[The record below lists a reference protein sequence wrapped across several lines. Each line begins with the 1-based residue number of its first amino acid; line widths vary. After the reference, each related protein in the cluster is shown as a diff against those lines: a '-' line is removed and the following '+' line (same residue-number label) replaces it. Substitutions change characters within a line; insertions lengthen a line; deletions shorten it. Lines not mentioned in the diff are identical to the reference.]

1 METRCHKCGEPV
13 GVDQA
18 FCPRCG
24 AVVGMA
30 DAGAP
35 RDEGWELETTMVG
48 HKQPPKPAPRPA
60 PAAPAARSQQA
71 PAAAQARPASAPQA
85 SRGGGSTS
93 RLAVIGF
100 AAVLLIGLLLLL
112 LYLNSR

>member
-1 METRCHKCGEPV
+1 METRCQKCGEPV

-30 DAGAP
+30 DAGEP
-35 RDEGWELETTMVG
+35 RGDEGWELETTMLG
-48 HKQPPKPAPRPA
+48 RKSPPKPAPRAVPAADPPQA
-60 PAAPAARSQQA
+60 PASRAQQA
-71 PAAAQARPASAPQA
+71 P
-85 SRGGGSTS
+85 RGGGSTS

-100 AAVLLIGLLLLL
+100 AAVLLVGLLLLL